1 MKKKL
6 RVVCIGDSLTEGYGI
21 EETQRWSSLLSNA
34 LNIECI
40 NSGISG
46 DTTAGMLARFN
57 EMVVKYKPSHV
68 IITGGTNDVSMNLP
82 ENIIISNILA
92 MTRYAK
98 HHEIVPIIGIP
109 TPYYKPENSTDE
121 DIFINAESLVKRIHS
136 YQKTLKNFA
145 LSDNLLMI
153 NFATNMNPIYFL
165 NDGLHPNEKG
175 HECMM
180 KVAKKYLKNVLF

>member
-1 MKKKL
+1 MNKL

-21 EETQRWSSLLSNA
+21 EESKRWSNLLSNE
-34 LNIECI
+34 LNVEFI

-57 EMVVKYKPSHV
+57 ETVVQYKPSHV
-68 IITGGTNDVSMNLP
+68 IITGGTNDISMNLP

-98 HHEIVPIIGIP
+98 HHKIVPIIGIP
-109 TPYYKPENSTDE
+109 TPFNKPENYTDE
-121 DIFINAESLVKRIHS
+121 NLFINPESLVKRINS
-136 YQKTLKNFA
+136 YQKSLKEFA
-145 LSDNLLMI
+145 LSDNQLII

-165 NDGLHPNEKG
+165 NDGLHPNDKG

-180 KVAKKYLKNVLF
+180 KVAKNCLRKILF